1 VLVVFFDGGK
11 GSRNFKRS
19 TSVLGVVANGCDLF
33 DSVASGDKILKCGTE
48 STIFAPTAC
57 ITGRNA
63 KFTRYFAW

>member
-1 VLVVFFDGGK
+1 
-11 GSRNFKRS
+11 
-19 TSVLGVVANGCDLF
+19 LGVVANGCDLF